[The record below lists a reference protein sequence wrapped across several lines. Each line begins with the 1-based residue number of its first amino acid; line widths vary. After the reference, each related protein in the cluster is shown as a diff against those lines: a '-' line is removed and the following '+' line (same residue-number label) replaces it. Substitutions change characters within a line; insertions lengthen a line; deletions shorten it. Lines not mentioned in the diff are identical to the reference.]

1 VPESD
6 DIEVLKT
13 LEVEQMTPGTVK
25 TAMKHC
31 NKIKTDDITM
41 WQILKCKDAT
51 FAFIACAIGEYN
63 ITFFSAF
70 LSVHL
75 SGTYGLT
82 DSQVSLCFLLAS
94 VPYVMAA
101 LMLPCIG
108 NKIPRKVLFVT
119 CFVTT
124 SFSFGLMGP
133 SSFFDWPDHLYLVL
147 LGLGIVGFV

>member
-1 VPESD
+1 
-6 DIEVLKT
+6 
-13 LEVEQMTPGTVK
+13 MTPGTVK
-25 TAMKHC
+25 THVKHC
-31 NKIKTDDITM
+31 NKIKIDDINM
-41 WQILKCKDAT
+41 LSILKCKDAT

-75 SGTYGLT
+75 NTEYHLSE
-82 DSQVSLCFLLAS
+82 SQVSLCFLLAS

-108 NKIPRKVLFVT
+108 NKIPRKVLFVV

-133 SSFFDWPDHLYLVL
+133 SSFLEIPNHLYIVLV
-147 LGLGIVGFV
+147 GLGIVGFIQALVFIPALPEAIENF